1 MKFIPL
7 NKWIFSFIII
17 LFSTLVF
24 AGLAPD
30 ELVRK
35 TADDVISA
43 IKSDKDIQSGN
54 KQKIYQLAEEKILPS
69 FDFEKISRLVLGKAW
84 RKATDLQKKQFKSE
98 FRSLLLRTYSIALSK
113 YKDQGIEI
121 KPMRMKPADEIVTV
135 KTEIIQDG
143 AQPIKV
149 NYALAKNGN
158 TWLVFD
164 IVIED
169 VSLQKEIKNFSDQGY
184 KYGFETEI
192 ESERPKKGINEDII
206 KYISKKKK

>member
-24 AGLAPD
+24 AGLTPD

-135 KTEIIQDG
+135 KTEIVQDG
-143 AQPIKV
+143 AQSIKV
-149 NYALAKNGN
+149 NYALAKNGDS
-158 TWLVFD
+158 WLVFD
-164 IVIED
+164 IVIEG
-169 VSLQKEIKNFSDQGY
+169 VSLVTNYRSQFSSEIRKGGMDSLNKKLAKKNKSNKD
-184 KYGFETEI
+184 
-192 ESERPKKGINEDII
+192 
-206 KYISKKKK
+206 

>member
-135 KTEIIQDG
+135 KTEIVQDG

-164 IVIED
+164 IVIEG
-169 VSLQKEIKNFSDQGY
+169 VSLVTNYRNQFSSEIRKGGMDSLNKKLAKKNKS
-184 KYGFETEI
+184 
-192 ESERPKKGINEDII
+192 I
-206 KYISKKKK
+206 KD

>member
-1 MKFIPL
+1 MNF
-7 NKWIFSFIII
+7 FSFKNWVLTFALIV
-17 LFSTLVF
+17 FSTGAF

-43 IKSDKDIQSGN
+43 IKSDKDIQNGN

-69 FDFEKISRLVLGKAW
+69 FDFERISRLVLGKAW
-84 RKATDLQKKQFKSE
+84 RKATDQQKKQFKAE

-121 KPMRMKPADEIVTV
+121 KPMRMKPSDEIVTV
-135 KTEIIQDG
+135 KTEIVQDG

-149 NYALAKNGN
+149 NYALAKNEDS
-158 TWLVFD
+158 WLVFD
-164 IVIED
+164 IVIEG
-169 VSLQKEIKNFSDQGY
+169 VSLVTNYRSQFSSEIRKGGMDSLNQKLAKKNKSNKD
-184 KYGFETEI
+184 
-192 ESERPKKGINEDII
+192 
-206 KYISKKKK
+206 

>member
-1 MKFIPL
+1 MNF
-7 NKWIFSFIII
+7 FSFKNWVLTFTLIV
-17 LFSTLVF
+17 FSTGAF

-43 IKSDKDIQSGN
+43 IKSDKNIQNGN

-69 FDFEKISRLVLGKAW
+69 FDFERISRLVLGKAW
-84 RKATDLQKKQFKSE
+84 RKATDQQKKQFKAE

-121 KPMRMKPADEIVTV
+121 KPMRMKPSDEIVTV
-135 KTEIIQDG
+135 KTEIVQDG

-149 NYALAKNGN
+149 NYALAKNEDS
-158 TWLVFD
+158 WLVFD
-164 IVIED
+164 IVIEG
-169 VSLQKEIKNFSDQGY
+169 VSLVTNYRSQFSSEIRKGGMDSLNQKLAKKNKSNKD
-184 KYGFETEI
+184 
-192 ESERPKKGINEDII
+192 
-206 KYISKKKK
+206 

>member
-1 MKFIPL
+1 MKSYSFNMWVFTFLAI
-7 NKWIFSFIII
+7 IFSA
-17 LFSTLVF
+17 SVF

-43 IKSDKDIQSGN
+43 IKSDKDIQKGN

-69 FDFEKISRLVLGKAW
+69 FDFERISRLVLGKAW
-84 RKATDLQKKQFKSE
+84 RKATDQQKEKFKTE

-121 KPMRMKPADEIVTV
+121 KPMRMKPSDEIVTV
-135 KTEIIQDG
+135 KTEIVQDG

-149 NYALAKNGN
+149 NYALAKNGDS
-158 TWLVFD
+158 WLVFD
-164 IVIED
+164 IVIEG
-169 VSLQKEIKNFSDQGY
+169 VSLVTNYRSQFSSEIRKGGMESLNKKLAKKNKS
-184 KYGFETEI
+184 
-192 ESERPKKGINEDII
+192 
-206 KYISKKKK
+206 SKH